1 MSLFRRS
8 RSTRPADRTSGRTA
22 GRGTRRALA
31 RALATAPTQESR
43 HELVALSTRL

>member
-8 RSTRPADRTSGRTA
+8 RSTRPADRST

>member
-8 RSTRPADRTSGRTA
+8 SRPAPASR
-22 GRGTRRALA
+22 TRRAVA

-43 HELVALSTRL
+43 HELVAQATRL

>member
-8 RSTRPADRTSGRTA
+8 RSTRPADRTAR
-22 GRGTRRALA
+22 RGTRRALA